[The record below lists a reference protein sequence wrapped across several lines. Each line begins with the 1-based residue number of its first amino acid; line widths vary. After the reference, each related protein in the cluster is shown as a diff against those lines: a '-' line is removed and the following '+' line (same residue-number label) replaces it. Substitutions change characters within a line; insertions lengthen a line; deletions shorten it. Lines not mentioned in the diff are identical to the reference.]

1 MKKLLT
7 ILVLGLLMSG
17 NSYASKIGKGN
28 IQFNDEVT
36 KNFIRFLRNEYGVSF
51 VVTPDGNY
59 STYGICGT
67 ERCKGGM
74 TTVLKW
80 CKRDTG
86 QKCYVFAQRKKQ
98 QKIIRWNKADY
109 IFPKGDWYYNAMVKT
124 ESLSAN
130 NKGIKENIS
139 DDQIKSILNELG
151 FINFNKA
158 VASIDTN
165 NKKLKTKNSKKGGE
179 YFCVWTGT
187 GEYTHK
193 IWFTHSSDQANYKKY
208 YASNYDCRDS
218 ALYIIYKEEN
228 KKLHSKLMWKFKSI
242 DTGGHPAKKLS
253 NKLFAQVKEQISVN
267 VIELKEKVEQ
277 SIVATEASVVPK
289 VEKKITKQQQIE
301 IDQIKEMFDIGALTK
316 DEYDAAIKRA
326 LN

>member
-1 MKKLLT
+1 MKKLLS
-7 ILVLGLLMSG
+7 ILVLSLLFSG
-17 NSYASKIGKGN
+17 NAYASKIGKGE
-28 IQFNDEVT
+28 IKLSDKVT
-36 KNFIRFLRNEYGVSF
+36 ENFIKFLRNEYGVSF
-51 VVTPDGNY
+51 VVTPDGSY